1 MRAGMRSFFRP
12 PLPVRRKFDH
22 VPYKPY
28 QVCVTYRIPENRR
41 ESSIFLSIIC
51 DYELEKKNSVG
62 RQCPALMFLHIVHYS
77 GMSSLFVYFRY
88 DCMVRMRA
96 CVRAWVRATTES
108 SLSFITKMIMEKSCL
123 GGAHARLWPREA
135 CMHARVRYDG
145 RFFPVY
151 R

>member
-1 MRAGMRSFFRP
+1 M
-12 PLPVRRKFDH
+12 
-22 VPYKPY
+22 
-28 QVCVTYRIPENRR
+28 TYRIPENRR

-96 CVRAWVRATTES
+96 CVRACVGACDDRIQFIVHYKDDYGEELFRWCACSLVAARSLHACARA
-108 SLSFITKMIMEKSCL
+108 L
-123 GGAHARLWPREA
+123 
-135 CMHARVRYDG
+135 
-145 RFFPVY
+145 
-151 R
+151 